1 LKTDELKNPRL
12 VALDFFRGLTIAAMI
27 LVNNPGN
34 YKEEYAQ
41 LGHAEWHGI
50 TLTDFIFPFFIFMVG
65 ISTTLSLSKFVE
77 STAPKGIY
85 KRIVKRTIL
94 LILFGLFVNL
104 LIYPSVGAF
113 RIAGVLQRI
122 AIVYLV
128 CSVLFINTT
137 WKGQLLIAIII
148 LVGYWLVL
156 AFVPVPGLGVPSLE
170 PVDNLVSW
178 IDRQFLP
185 GMLYA
190 GNHDPEGILSTIPSL
205 ASGITGL
212 LTGYILKHNQNMSG
226 TIKRLLQAGF
236 ATLLLGLVWSVVFP
250 INKNLWTSSFVLI
263 TSGAGAIFLAICI
276 WVIDVKNW
284 RFGTFPFVVFG
295 SNAITAYMLSFV
307 FLYLVWPP
315 FFGENKGIIQVCWD
329 FFVHLGFSAKFS
341 SLLWAVLYTGF
352 IYIPIYVLYQKKVFL
367 KL

>member
-1 LKTDELKNPRL
+1 
-12 VALDFFRGLTIAAMI
+12 V
-27 LVNNPGN
+27 
-34 YKEEYAQ
+34 Q

-77 STAPKGIY
+77 STAPKEIY
-85 KRIVKRTIL
+85 QRIIKRTIL

-128 CSVLFINTT
+128 CSVLFINTS
-137 WKGQLLIAIII
+137 WKGQILIAIII

-156 AFVPVPGLGVPSLE
+156 SFVPVPGLGVPSLE

-190 GNHDPEGILSTIPSL
+190 GNHDPEGILSTVPSI

-236 ATLLLGLVWSVVFP
+236 VTLLLGVVWSFVFP
-250 INKNLWTSSFVLI
+250 INKNLWTSSFVLV
-263 TSGAGAIFLAICI
+263 TSGAGALFLATCS
-276 WVIDVKNW
+276 WLIDVKNC
-284 RFGTFPFVVFG
+284 RFG
-295 SNAITAYMLSFV
+295 TAYMLSFV

-315 FFGENKGIIQVCWD
+315 FFGENKSIIQVCWD